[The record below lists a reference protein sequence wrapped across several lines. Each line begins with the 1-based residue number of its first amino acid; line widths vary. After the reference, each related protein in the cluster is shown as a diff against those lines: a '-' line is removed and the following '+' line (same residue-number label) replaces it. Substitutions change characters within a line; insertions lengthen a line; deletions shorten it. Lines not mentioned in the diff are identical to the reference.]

1 MDKRS
6 VDLYEQ
12 RNAVTLTVKMGA
24 DRNKAS
30 YLRIV
35 ACKIALEPA
44 PTQYLLFQGSFYPT
58 ASSLHR
64 NLTNAGLSVHI
75 KSNRFKLVHR
85 AGKTGKPTQP
95 Y

>member
-44 PTQYLLFQGSFYPT
+44 PTQYSWEFSLVNVGAELICFFRAPSIQLL
-58 ASSLHR
+58 A
-64 NLTNAGLSVHI
+64 LSTETWQM
-75 KSNRFKLVHR
+75 LVCQF
-85 AGKTGKPTQP
+85 T
-95 Y
+95 